1 MSLPIKIEG
10 TDEGYD
16 LRPGSEFEFTAKPSS
31 MAAST
36 FTAIARERVIVTRRF
51 TSLEMLPPETPVIAH
66 WHGEWRTDAFPS
78 TVGEL
83 KAKAE
88 AWAQEKLAEQGAHAV
103 AAPAP
108 ASRMVAKKT
117 KLDERVV
124 RKLHKELR
132 AEGRL

>member
-1 MSLPIKIEG
+1 MSFPVKIEG

-16 LRPGSEFEFTAKPSS
+16 LRPGSEFEFTVKPSN

-36 FTAIARERVIVTRRF
+36 FMAIAPERVIVTRRF
-51 TSLEMLPPETPVIAH
+51 TSIEILPPETVVIAH
-66 WHGEWRTDAFPS
+66 WHGERRTDAFLS

-88 AWAQEKLAEQGAHAV
+88 AWVQKEGLHDARQRLLLGGSVAE
-103 AAPAP
+103 
-108 ASRMVAKKT
+108 VAKKT
-117 KLDERVV
+117 KVDISVV
-124 RKLHKELR
+124 RKLHKEMR